1 LQHSL
6 ISLHTPLLRGR
17 NKLDS
22 GRSENSMKALAPT
35 LLAALCAAAASVAV
49 ADLNRTFPKNV
60 DLTGLWKIN
69 ADESDNPQKLVAKQ
83 RRDSANGR
91 TSGGGNGVSVGVG
104 GGGIVFG
111 GGAIGTMGRGGPS
124 SGGSGT
130 ADRPKGDPEPA
141 SMAMPL
147 DSFLATVDQFEI
159 QQQPDEVTITTED
172 GSSTCKPTV
181 PSKAPV
187 PGGEMANRRCGW
199 HGKAYVVELQL
210 PGDEVTRSN
219 SYELR
224 KDGQQLVMVTEIK
237 GGHTPL
243 SGLRIERVY
252 DRIVTH

>member
-1 LQHSL
+1 
-6 ISLHTPLLRGR
+6 
-17 NKLDS
+17 
-22 GRSENSMKALAPT
+22 MKALAPT
-35 LLAALCAAAASVAV
+35 VLAALCAATASVAV
-49 ADLNRTFPKNV
+49 ADLNRTFPRNV

-69 ADESDNPQKLVAKQ
+69 AEESDDPQKVVAEQ
-83 RRDSANGR
+83 RRDSAE
-91 TSGGGNGVSVGVG
+91 GGGSHGGGVSVDVG

-111 GGAIGTMGRGGPS
+111 GGAIGTMRRGGPA

-130 ADRPKGDPEPA
+130 GDRPKGDPEPE
-141 SMAMPL
+141 SMKMPV
-147 DSFLATVDQFEI
+147 DAFLATVEQFEI
-159 QQQPDEVTITTED
+159 QQHPDEVTITTDD

-210 PGDEVTRSN
+210 PGDEVTRSK

-224 KDGQQLVMVTEIK
+224 KDGQQLVMITQIK

-243 SGLRIERVY
+243 SGMQIKRVY
-252 DRIVTH
+252 DRVL